1 MWGIQAETLKEAN
14 MIQIEH
20 KIVIN
25 FTPTGMLPSKKDTPY
40 VPINPDEIIED
51 VRRAYMIGIT
61 MVHLHARDEEGR
73 PTHKKDIYA
82 RIIEG
87 IRSFAPDLIICVST
101 SGRILNT
108 LESRSEVLEL
118 EGKLKPDMASLTMS
132 SLNFNRSASV
142 NDPKMI
148 FDLASIM
155 KEKKILAEIEVFD
168 LGMINYIHYLVK
180 KEILKETYYVNFILG
195 NIASAQTDLLHI
207 GSMIK
212 DLPEKTV
219 LSIGGVGDQQ
229 LNANALAIAMNYGI
243 RIGLEDNI
251 WFDLERTKLATNL
264 ELIQRA
270 HHIIKAMDKEVM
282 TPTELRKILNLN
294 TELGKYGLKD

>member
-1 MWGIQAETLKEAN
+1 

-51 VRRAYMIGIT
+51 VRRAYLLGIT
-61 MVHLHARDEEGR
+61 MVHLHARDEEGK
-73 PTHKKDIYA
+73 PTHKKEIYA

-118 EGKLKPDMASLTMS
+118 DGKLKPDMASLTMS
-132 SLNFNRSASV
+132 SLNFNRSASI

-180 KEILKETYYVNFILG
+180 KEILKDTFYVNFILG

-212 DLPEKTV
+212 DLPDKTV

-251 WFDLERTKLATNL
+251 WFDSERTKLATNL
-264 ELIQRA
+264 ELIQRS

-282 TPTELRKILNLN
+282 TPIELRKILNLN
-294 TELGKYGLKD
+294 TEIGKYGLKD

>member
-51 VRRAYMIGIT
+51 VRRAYMLGIT

-108 LESRSEVLEL
+108 IESRSEVLEL

-180 KEILKETYYVNFILG
+180 KEILKDTFYVNFILG

-251 WFDLERTKLATNL
+251 WFDSERTKLATNL

>member
-1 MWGIQAETLKEAN
+1 
-14 MIQIEH
+14 MIQIKE

-25 FTPTGMLPSKKDTPY
+25 FTPTGMLPTKKDTPY
-40 VPINPDEIIED
+40 VPISPEEIVED
-51 VRRAYMIGIT
+51 VRRAYLLGIT
-61 MVHLHARDEEGR
+61 MVHLHARDENGL
-73 PTHKKDIYA
+73 PTHQKDVYA
-82 RIIEG
+82 KIIHG
-87 IRSFAPDLIICVST
+87 IRQFAPELIICVST

-118 EGKLKPDMASLTMS
+118 DGVLKPDMASLTMS

-155 KEKKILAEIEVFD
+155 KERKILAEIEVFD

-180 KEILKETYYVNFILG
+180 KDILKEPFYVNFILG

-212 DLPEKTV
+212 DLPDKTV
-219 LSIGGVGDQQ
+219 LSIGGVGNQQ
-229 LNANALAIAMNYGI
+229 IDANALAIAMNYGI

-251 WFDLERTKLATNL
+251 WFDQDRTKLATNL

-270 HHIIKAMDKEVM
+270 HHMIKAMNKEVLSSL
-282 TPTELRKILNLN
+282 ELRKLLGLHIEN
-294 TELGKYGLKD
+294 GKYGLKD

>member
-1 MWGIQAETLKEAN
+1 
-14 MIQIEH
+14 MIQIEN

-51 VRRAYMIGIT
+51 VRRAYLLGIT
-61 MVHLHARDEEGR
+61 MVHLHARDEEGK
-73 PTHKKDIYA
+73 PTHKKEIYA

-118 EGKLKPDMASLTMS
+118 DGKLKPDMASLTMS
-132 SLNFNRSASV
+132 SLNFNRSASI

-180 KEILKETYYVNFILG
+180 KEILKDTFYVNFILG

-212 DLPEKTV
+212 DLPDKTV

-251 WFDLERTKLATNL
+251 WFDSERTKLATNL
-264 ELIQRA
+264 ELIQRS

-294 TELGKYGLKD
+294 TEIGKYGLKD